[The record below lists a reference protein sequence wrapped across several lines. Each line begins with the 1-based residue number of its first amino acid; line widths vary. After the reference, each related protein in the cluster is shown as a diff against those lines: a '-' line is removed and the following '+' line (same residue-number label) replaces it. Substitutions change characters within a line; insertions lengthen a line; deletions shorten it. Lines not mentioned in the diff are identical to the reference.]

1 MKKLLVS
8 DFDGTF
14 YINDR
19 DFRNNKES
27 VKKFKEKNNL
37 FVIATGNNYEHFLN
51 VVKKNNIM
59 YDYLILDQGS
69 VISNSDDKI
78 IHSCCIENSVAKSIY
93 QDLKNIDT
101 SNILQIYN
109 PFRVCNDLNENQITK
124 ISIRLKDLSLA
135 KEIAEKINFKYKEWI
150 NAYVMIFDDI
160 NIVEIASNVIDK
172 EKAIRKI
179 SEIEGIA
186 DENIYTIGNGYNDI
200 SMVERFN
207 GYCMKN
213 SVQELLNK
221 CNNQVESV
229 SELIEKILLQ

>member
-14 YINDR
+14 YVNEE
-19 DFRNNKES
+19 DFKNNKES
-27 VKKFKEKNNL
+27 IKKFKEKNNL
-37 FVIATGNNYEHFLN
+37 FVISTGNNYEHFLE

-78 IHSCCIENSVAKSIY
+78 IYSCCIEHSVAKSIY
-93 QDLKNIDT
+93 QYLKNMYI
-101 SNILQIYN
+101 SNIIQIYS
-109 PFRVCNDLNENQITK
+109 PFSVCNNINENQITK
-124 ISIRLKDLSLA
+124 ISIRVKDLSLA
-135 KEIAEKINFKYKEWI
+135 REISKKINLKYKEWI
-150 NAYVMIFDDI
+150 NAYIMAFDDI
-160 NIVEIASNVIDK
+160 NIVDIASNVVDK

-179 SEIEGIA
+179 SKIEGIA

-200 SMVERFN
+200 SMVEGFN

-213 SVQELLNK
+213 SVKELLNK
-221 CNNQVESV
+221 CNNQVNSV
-229 SELIEKILLQ
+229 SELIKKVS